1 MGPGLFVRGKT
12 AAAIGGSPIAAAFFV
27 LETTWKISVGKAE
40 IHFQKSKEERVMK
53 KRILSILLILCM
65 VLSML
70 PLSAS
75 ATGAAHHLTVLET
88 APATATVAAGSLY
101 ELDLSTVFADSE
113 GHTLTY
119 ALSGGDFGE
128 HTKIADGK
136 LAFTVSTAGEYMP
149 TVTATCSEGD
159 FVSHTVTVTVTEAAE
174 GSDRQYGYDET
185 PASSVTVYVTISNDG
200 MPILSS
206 NDTNTVMAMLPVTVP
221 YFDLKLYGLEDYY
234 RCHTEDGQGSYV
246 DDDIVERPTMLHL
259 YIYLL
264 ERYYMG
270 LPEKDCCKG
279 TSGVLD
285 YAEEI
290 SVSYFVGEEAYSSNG
305 QSAVS
310 IGGIAT
316 SMFMN
321 EFWGHDCNLKYYRN
335 HAYPLMSPGW
345 GSTADYVLLSD
356 GDTIDIGLF
365 TDWGFYMNGEFCC
378 FDKDAYTGEAGSE
391 LTASLL
397 RWNATDN
404 DLEPFADMDIVLCD
418 AKWTVLDV
426 LDSPAEDGTLAFT
439 LPETAG
445 TYYLLAMD
453 YCAATTAAV
462 NAPAVTRLIVT
473 EPPIKGYLSDLHF
486 TGSSGA
492 TSARYE
498 LSPAY
503 SEDNL
508 TYTMLVPDSKS
519 GAYAWA
525 TLSENAPEGSTIT
538 AKWAGTNGSDRS
550 ITITSGKS
558 SGQWMAYFL
567 NAGSE
572 VNTVTIE
579 VGIEGDMQI
588 YEVRAVRIQPTLTAL
603 SLVDTPFNESFSATT
618 FNYTTATL
626 ADSITIHA
634 TPRDESYTVTYNGS
648 ENNVVALTD
657 GENSISVKVVNEGG
671 YESVYTITVSKV
683 APISIRFEVTPADAV
698 VNLQDSF
705 GDRIW
710 QEEGVYTLLS
720 GCTYSYTV
728 TKNGYIGQKS
738 SFSLNESGTIEIA
751 LEKAPENAAI
761 DTTIYAQ
768 WGVFRGENNLGITDA
783 PTPYAPEDAEV
794 LWAAKW
800 GTGWAAAP
808 NPPIIVDGDL
818 IVIVGSSIKRVDRN
832 TGEVKVESTMAG
844 TCGFGIITP
853 TYGDGMIF
861 VPLSGKLQAFNAET
875 LESLWVYTDPL
886 GGQPNCTVAYEDGY
900 AYVGWWGSETKNANF
915 ACISVTDE
923 DPTSTNEAK
932 LSTWTYTRAGG
943 FYWAGAYTTDKYVL
957 VGTDDGQSGY
967 SSETASLLI
976 FDRFTGELLDSQDG
990 IRGDIRSNI
999 SYDPSSGR
1007 VFFTSKGGVLC
1018 NAKIDWATG
1027 KITDFKQVVLKD
1039 SKGNEYAMSTCTPCV
1054 YNDRIYIGVAGT
1066 SQFGD
1071 FSGHGISVFDLN
1083 EDGSM
1088 TNAYVYDI
1096 KGYPQSSAMVTTAYA
1111 DEDEGY
1117 VYIYQ
1122 TYNTTP
1128 GGISVLKDK
1137 KGQTEPITTTDEGY
1151 SEVFTP
1157 VSPLSQYCLA
1167 SVIADEYGTIYYKND
1182 SCYTIALTSKIE
1194 SIEITRTPTSYT
1206 RNEDGTWTAEGL
1218 KIVANLKNGLQRDVT
1233 DYIVIS
1239 ESAETNGLVA
1249 SYTYGFDDANYGL
1262 KTLSID
1268 LCTLCTA
1275 LGHDYTVTM
1284 VNATCDTDGY
1294 NLHTCTRCGY
1304 NYRDQFAPAL
1314 GHTYEDTVTAPTH
1327 DKMGYTTHI
1336 CAVCGLSYVDSYTD
1350 ALGHDYSSEVTKEA
1364 TCTEEGEITFICA
1377 CGERYTQAIPVIA
1390 HDYETAVTA
1399 PTCTGQGF
1407 ITYTCKACGH
1417 SYVDSVNAALGH
1429 DYEAAVTAPTCT
1441 AQGYTTH
1448 TCKTCGHSYV
1458 DSVVPATGHDFET
1471 AVTAPTCTEMGF
1483 TTYTCKT
1490 CGYSNKADYV
1500 NAAGHDCENTVTEP
1514 TCVGY
1519 GYTVSACKH
1528 CDYSVIT
1535 DLRQPLGHKYT
1546 LQNAKEA
1553 TCAAEGYTG
1562 DRICARCGDV
1572 QSQGKT
1578 LPVSFDDCPT
1588 ASFTDLDANEWYH
1601 AATDFVLRNGYMLGA
1616 SETAFEPDTALTRGQ
1631 LVAILFRVSG
1641 SPDTASA
1648 NPFKDVAENS
1658 YYRNAIVW
1666 AYENG
1671 IALGVSA
1678 DRFAPDEAVTREQM
1692 VTFFARYAAK
1702 NGAAVSDGADL
1713 SAYQDGAK
1721 VSAYAAEAMAWA
1733 VKHGIV
1739 NGVSSDLLDPQ
1750 GTATRVQA
1758 AAIVQRLCALL
1769 AAN

>member
-1 MGPGLFVRGKT
+1 
-12 AAAIGGSPIAAAFFV
+12 
-27 LETTWKISVGKAE
+27 
-40 IHFQKSKEERVMK
+40 MK

-70 PLSAS
+70 PLSAF
-75 ATGAAHHLTVLET
+75 ATGAANHLTVLET

-136 LAFTVSTAGEYMP
+136 LAFTVSTAGEYKP
-149 TVTATCSEGD
+149 TITATCSEGD
-159 FVSHTVTVTVTEAAE
+159 FVSHTVTITVTEAAE

-185 PASSVTVYVTISNDG
+185 PAASVTVYVTISNDG

-206 NDTNTVMAMLPVTVP
+206 NDTNTVIAMLPVTVP

-279 TSGVLD
+279 TSGVLN
-285 YAEEI
+285 YTEET
-290 SVSYFVGEEAYSSNG
+290 SVSYFVGEEAYSSNS

-310 IGGIAT
+310 IGGTAT

-345 GSTADYVLLSD
+345 GSTADYILLSD

-378 FDKDAYTGEAGSE
+378 FSEDAYTGEAGSE

-404 DLEPFADMDIVLCD
+404 NLEAFADMDIVLCD

-426 LDSPAEDGTLAFT
+426 LDSPAEDGTVTFT

-445 TYYLLAMD
+445 TYYILAMD
-453 YCAATTAAV
+453 YCAATTDAV
-462 NAPAVTRLIVT
+462 NAPAVARLEVT

-486 TGSSGA
+486 TVSSGA

-579 VGIEGDMQI
+579 VGVEGDMQI
-588 YEVRAVRIQPTLTAL
+588 YAVQAVRIQPTLTAL
-603 SLVDTPFNESFSATT
+603 SLVDIPFNESFSATT

-626 ADSITIHA
+626 ADSITINA

-648 ENNVVALTD
+648 ESNVVALND
-657 GENSISVKVVNEGG
+657 GENSISVKIVNAGG
-671 YESVYTITVSKV
+671 YESVYTITVNKAS
-683 APISIRFEVTPADAV
+683 PISIRFDVTPADAV

-705 GDRIW
+705 GDRVWAEDGI
-710 QEEGVYTLLS
+710 YTLMS

-728 TKNGYIGQKS
+728 TKNGYIGQKN
-738 SFSLNESGTIEIA
+738 SFTLTESGTIEIA

-783 PTPYAPEDAEV
+783 PTPYTPEDAEV

-818 IVIVGSSIKRVDRN
+818 IVIVSSSIKRVDRN
-832 TGEVKVESTMAG
+832 TGEVKVEGTMAG

-915 ACISVTDE
+915 ACVSVTDE
-923 DPTSTNEAK
+923 DPGSTNEAK
-932 LSTWTYTRAGG
+932 LATWTYTRAGG

-999 SYDPSSGR
+999 SYDPSSDR
-1007 VFFTSKGGVLC
+1007 IFFTSKGGVLC
-1018 NAKIDWATG
+1018 NAKIDWSTG
-1027 KITDFKQVVLKD
+1027 KITDFQQIVLKD

-1088 TNAYVYDI
+1088 MNAYVYDI

-1137 KGQTEPITTTDEGY
+1137 KGQTEPITTTDAGY

-1157 VSPLSQYCLA
+1157 VTPLSQYCLA

-1194 SIEITRTPTSYT
+1194 SIEITCKPTGYH
-1206 RNEDGTWTAEGL
+1206 RNEDGTWTAESL
-1218 KIVANLKNGLQRDVT
+1218 AVSANLKNGLQRDVT
-1233 DYIVIS
+1233 DYIVITES
-1239 ESAETNGLVA
+1239 EETGSLVI
-1249 SYTYGFDDANYGL
+1249 SYTYGFDSDNYGL
-1262 KTLSID
+1262 KTLTID
-1268 LCTLCTA
+1268 LCSLCTA
-1275 LGHDYTVTM
+1275 AGHDFTLTV
-1284 VNATCDTDGY
+1284 VGATCASDGY
-1294 NLHTCTRCGY
+1294 TLHTCSRCGY

-1314 GHTYEDTVTAPTH
+1314 GHAYE
-1327 DKMGYTTHI
+1327 
-1336 CAVCGLSYVDSYTD
+1336 
-1350 ALGHDYSSEVTKEA
+1350 E
-1364 TCTEEGEITFICA
+1364 
-1377 CGERYTQAIPVIA
+1377 
-1390 HDYETAVTA
+1390 
-1399 PTCTGQGF
+1399 
-1407 ITYTCKACGH
+1407 
-1417 SYVDSVNAALGH
+1417 
-1429 DYEAAVTAPTCT
+1429 AVTAPTCT
-1441 AQGYTTH
+1441 AQGYTTY
-1448 TCKTCGHSYV
+1448 TCKTCGHGYIDSVIAALGHDCEVVVTAPTCTAQGYTTYTCKVCGHSYV
-1458 DSVVPATGHDFET
+1458 DSVIPAAGHDFITAVTEPTHDEMGYTTHTCKACDYSYVDSYTDALGHAYVGEFTKEPTCTEEGEMTFTCACGKSYTQTVPVIAHEYET
-1471 AVTAPTCTEMGF
+1471 AVTAPTCTALGF
-1483 TTYTCKT
+1483 TTYACKI
-1490 CGYSNKADYV
+1490 CGHSYKADYV
-1500 NAAGHDCENTVTEP
+1500 NAISHDCENTVVEP

-1546 LQNAKEA
+1546 LQNAREA
-1553 TCAAEGYTG
+1553 TCTEEGYTG
-1562 DRICARCGDV
+1562 DRICERCGDV
-1572 QSQGKT
+1572 QSQGKVIA
-1578 LPVSFDDCPT
+1578 VSFDDCPT
-1588 ASFTDLDANEWYH
+1588 ASFTDLDAHEWYH

-1631 LVAILFRVSG
+1631 LVAILYRVSG

-1678 DRFAPDEAVTREQM
+1678 DGFAPDEAVTREQM

-1702 NGAAVSDGADL
+1702 NGATVSDGADL
-1713 SAYQDGAK
+1713 SAYKDGAK
-1721 VSAYAAEAMAWA
+1721 ISAYAAEAMAWA
-1733 VKHGIV
+1733 VKNGIV
-1739 NGVSSDLLDPQ
+1739 NGVSADLLDPQ

-1769 AAN
+1769 AAK